1 MSFSLMGAKYF
12 VTGGGQRISN
22 KNGIHENLMV
32 DVLSAR
38 VWKKQLGFQGWG
50 FFFPPARE
58 LKFRIE

>member
-38 VWKKQLGFQGWG
+38 VWKKLGFQGWVF
-50 FFFPPARE
+50 FFFPLQGNSSLE
-58 LKFRIE
+58 